1 MPAPLVLLCCVGGVQ
16 LFGLMTVALAR
27 ISEGSRA
34 EMPTRALFYLAL
46 SGVAGTLLLAIGLH
60 GNWWPLCALTFG
72 AMIVGATID
81 TRGNRDI
88 LAE

>member
-1 MPAPLVLLCCVGGVQ
+1 MPAPIVLLCCVAGVQ

-34 EMPTRALFYLAL
+34 ESPTRALFFLAL
-46 SGVAGTLLLAIGLH
+46 TCVAGTLLLAIGLH
-60 GNWWPLCALTFG
+60 DNWWPLCALTFG
-72 AMIVGATID
+72 VMIVGATID
-81 TRGNRDI
+81 ARGNRDI

>member
-1 MPAPLVLLCCVGGVQ
+1 MPAPLVLLSCVAAVQ
-16 LFGLMTVALAR
+16 LFGLTTVVLAR

-34 EMPTRALFYLAL
+34 ELASRALFYLAL
-46 SGVAGTLLLAIGLH
+46 SCVAGTLLLAIGLH
-60 GNWWPLCALTFG
+60 DNWWPLCALTFG
-72 AMIVGATID
+72 MMIVGATLD